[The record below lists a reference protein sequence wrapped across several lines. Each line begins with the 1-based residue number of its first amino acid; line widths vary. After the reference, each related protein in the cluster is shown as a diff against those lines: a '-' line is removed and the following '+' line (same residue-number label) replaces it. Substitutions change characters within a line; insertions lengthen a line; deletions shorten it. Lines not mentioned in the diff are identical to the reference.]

1 MSTAIGSIL
10 ESPASQDLAKPTVG
24 ARPALTVLDLLTLL
38 AGRWR
43 LLAKAALVGAV
54 AGLALAFLLPTRYT
68 AVTTILPPS
77 SSSSLASLFAAQS
90 GELGAVAGFTGGN
103 FGFRSPAEI
112 CLIMLRSRTV
122 EDATIQRFELMREYG
137 KKRVSDARTALERRT
152 SVTLNMKSGMIAIS
166 ATDGNAAR
174 AAELA
179 NGYVDE
185 FKKFSASLAITEA
198 SQRRLFFEQQL
209 LEARGTLTQAE
220 EALKNTQQTTRML
233 EPAGASKALLESAVA
248 IRAQVAAKQVQLR
261 SMRTYATEE
270 NPRLIQV
277 KQETAALESQLAELT
292 GTSPESVDDPLV
304 PKGDMPE
311 AGAEYLRRLRDV
323 KYNESVVALLARQLE
338 IARLDE
344 ARQGAVIQ
352 VVDLAIT
359 PDKRSSPKRLA
370 ILFASIFLAFCSA
383 SFWVLYAS
391 RDTNLPIT
399 RAASNV
405 TALLLALLAMTQFM
419 AAQTPENPGQSASCS
434 TSAEG
439 SQGTPC
445 FDPQQSASAVPSIPQ
460 NQEDGSKIWTNVE
473 QSVRDAHRNAEGASP
488 NLRKASTG
496 AQSLRKRL
504 SLTRSLSKW
513 LRIRQAGRWP
523 SSATLC
529 LQSLRPPLHRPAMPR
544 FRAITFWGPAMN
556 CTFEYG
562 ARSTPICASRLTAQG
577 RSIFHMLVKCRL
589 RASNIVIWTAISNRL
604 SSACTRTSTLR
615 RLSSAFIQFKSLLS
629 DR

>member
-54 AGLALAFLLPTRYT
+54 AGLAFAFLLPTRYT

-103 FGFRSPAEI
+103 FGFRSPAEV

-277 KQETAALESQLAELT
+277 KQEIAALELQLAELT

-419 AAQTPENPGQSASCS
+419 AAQTPDNPGQSAPCS

-439 SQGTPC
+439 SQ
-445 FDPQQSASAVPSIPQ
+445 
-460 NQEDGSKIWTNVE
+460 E
-473 QSVRDAHRNAEGASP
+473 
-488 NLRKASTG
+488 LLAST
-496 AQSLRKRL
+496 L
-504 SLTRSLSKW
+504 SRALPQFHRSR
-513 LRIRQAGRWP
+513 RIRKMVLRFGRMW
-523 SSATLC
+523 
-529 LQSLRPPLHRPAMPR
+529 
-544 FRAITFWGPAMN
+544 
-556 CTFEYG
+556 
-562 ARSTPICASRLTAQG
+562 
-577 RSIFHMLVKCRL
+577 
-589 RASNIVIWTAISNRL
+589 SNP
-604 SSACTRTSTLR
+604 
-615 RLSSAFIQFKSLLS
+615 
-629 DR
+629 